1 VGAPA
6 NVNAAFAG
14 DPIGFKASSQRAD
27 LSGMR
32 IAAAPTRWVALGA
45 AIGLI
50 VLLLANGLRPAPADR
65 SGRPPAEQHVL
76 HGGLAELRLP
86 VGTSDFFL
94 FDRKLYPTE
103 RWVEA
108 ARDAWESGRFV
119 GAGEGV
125 VVAIVP
131 GQRKPAV
138 VPVGV
143 ALRARAP
150 GLRRQDEHVVDVD
163 LDVGS
168 GGLVLLPI
176 APGAPAAP
184 HEVAVPAGAYR
195 VRIAGRA
202 YGFDEAKALRIDLW
216 PRRRAEPPREL
227 RHWSGWLKPGGFQLH

>member
-1 VGAPA
+1 
-6 NVNAAFAG
+6 
-14 DPIGFKASSQRAD
+14 
-27 LSGMR
+27 MR
-32 IAAAPTRWVALGA
+32 IAATPMRSVALGA
-45 AIGLI
+45 AVGLI
-50 VLLLANGLRPAPADR
+50 VLLLADALRTVPDR

-76 HGGLAELRLP
+76 NGGLAELRLP

-94 FDRKLYPTE
+94 FDRALHPTE
-103 RWVEA
+103 RWVTP
-108 ARDAWESGRFV
+108 ARDARESRRFV

-125 VVAIVP
+125 VLVMLP
-131 GQRKPAV
+131 GQRRPAV
-138 VPVGV
+138 VPLEL
-143 ALRARAP
+143 ALRSRAP
-150 GLRRQDEHVVDVD
+150 RLRREDEHVVDVD

-176 APGAPAAP
+176 APGPLAPP

-195 VRIAGRA
+195 VRVAGRG